1 MNMARRETGGKR
13 PLFLLYKLKREQYC
27 VMICSLFACYLEEIM
42 RIRAEPKNYYA
53 KNVTGSTGESVKK

>member
-1 MNMARRETGGKR
+1 MNMVRRETGDGA
-13 PLFLLYKLKREQYC
+13 PVFC
-27 VMICSLFACYLEEIM
+27 CYLEEIM